1 MKASVVKL
9 ASVISKRMINVN
21 IWSLELEQMEKEE
34 MEKYRKKLAE
44 PKYKQQPVPKNFFQ
58 GIIEEMCKMEME
70 VEKLFESAGIIGI
83 DELNSLNL
91 QLK

>member
-21 IWSLELEQMEKEE
+21 IWSLELEQIEKEE

-44 PKYKQQPVPKNFFQ
+44 PKYEQQPVPKNFFQ
-58 GIIEEMCKMEME
+58 GIIEEMNRKQME
-70 VEKLFESAGIIGI
+70 VEKLFESVGIMGI
-83 DELNSLNL
+83 DELNSLNF
-91 QLK
+91 K

>member
-21 IWSLELEQMEKEE
+21 IWSLELEQIEKEE

-44 PKYKQQPVPKNFFQ
+44 PKYEQQPVPKNFFQ
-58 GIIEEMCKMEME
+58 GIIEEMSKKQME
-70 VEKLFESAGIIGI
+70 VEKLFESVGIMGI